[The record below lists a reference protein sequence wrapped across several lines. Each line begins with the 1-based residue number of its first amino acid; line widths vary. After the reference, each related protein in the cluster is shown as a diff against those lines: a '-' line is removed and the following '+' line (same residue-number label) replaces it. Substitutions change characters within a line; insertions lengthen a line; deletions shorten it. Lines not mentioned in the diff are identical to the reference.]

1 MKKKALR
8 IRIYAKDGSIVL
20 EKTGVHVD
28 CIPASLE
35 LMPDGGH
42 VILDIVEIGVETS
55 DN

>member
-8 IRIYAKDGSIVL
+8 IRIYTKENSIVL

-35 LMPDGGH
+35 LMPDDGY
-42 VILDIVEIGVETS
+42 VVFDIVEIGVETS